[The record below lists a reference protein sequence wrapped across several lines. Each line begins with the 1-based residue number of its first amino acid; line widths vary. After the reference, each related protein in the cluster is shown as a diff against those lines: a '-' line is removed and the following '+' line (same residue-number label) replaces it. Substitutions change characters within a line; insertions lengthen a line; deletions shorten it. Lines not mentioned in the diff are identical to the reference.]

1 MNYDTFQSYMKA
13 FCFEEVS
20 IIGKDISI
28 DGEQIHIVGMG
39 RKKEGTFLYILE
51 QQPSPEE
58 NPVWKPGQ
66 TKRES
71 MLDSSGR
78 HEGNALHINKIKIG
92 EDTFKF
98 QGGSGGYLAQLEFV
112 EAYFFF
118 QQMMEKGW
126 RLSEDSPFY
135 RLEWN
140 RMGLVSLRLTDVC
153 ERLPVL
159 TGEVEQV
166 TMGTTHK
173 SYIIQKAVRL
183 EQGETNQLCFS
194 LEEDGEEVICYINRV
209 RMMEPLIEEQRRFDD
224 VQYQERA
231 LQYVTREEFEEMKK
245 TALTSV
251 GAECPMGMGYFT
263 VEYECTRENLSAQFF
278 ATTDLDRIPEPKNGA
293 TSMLMMGGRPDQET
307 GPHGLRNRCAVVQYA
322 VPVGTK
328 ALDAELF
335 MMMETI
341 PEKEVTV

>member
-1 MNYDTFQSYMKA
+1 YTF
-13 FCFEEVS
+13 E
-20 IIGKDISI
+20 
-28 DGEQIHIVGMG
+28 
-39 RKKEGTFLYILE
+39 L
-51 QQPSPEE
+51 
-58 NPVWKPGQ
+58 
-66 TKRES
+66 
-71 MLDSSGR
+71 
-78 HEGNALHINKIKIG
+78 
-92 EDTFKF
+92 
-98 QGGSGGYLAQLEFV
+98 QGGSRWNLAQLEFV

-126 RLSEDSPFY
+126 RLSEDSLFY

-140 RMGLVSLRLTDVC
+140 RMGLVSLRLKDVC

-159 TGEVEQV
+159 TGEIRQV
-166 TMGTTHK
+166 TVGTTHK
-173 SYIIQKAVRL
+173 SYIIQKSVRL
-183 EQGETNQLCFS
+183 EQGTTNQLCFS
-194 LEEDGEEVICYINRV
+194 LEEDGEEVICYINQV

-231 LQYVTREEFEEMKK
+231 LQYVTREEFEEMKEM
-245 TALTSV
+245 ALTSI
-251 GAECPMGMGYFT
+251 GAECPRGRGYFT

-278 ATTDLDRIPEPKNGA
+278 ATTDLDRIPEPKNGGTA
-293 TSMLMMGGRPDQET
+293 MLMMGGRPDQET

>member
-1 MNYDTFQSYMKA
+1 MNYDIFQSYIEA
-13 FCFEEVS
+13 SCFEEVS

-51 QQPSPEE
+51 QQPSLEE
-58 NPVWKPGQ
+58 YPVWKPEQ

-71 MLDSSGR
+71 MLDSAGR
-78 HEGNALHINKIKIG
+78 HEGNALHLNKIKIG
-92 EDTFKF
+92 EDTFNF
-98 QGGSGGYLAQLEFV
+98 QGGSGGNLAQLEFV

-126 RLSEDSPFY
+126 SLSEDSPFY

-166 TMGTTHK
+166 TVGTTHK
-173 SYIIQKAVRL
+173 SYIIQKSVRL
-183 EQGETNQLCFS
+183 EQGKTNQLCFS
-194 LEEDGEEVICYINRV
+194 LEEGGEEVICYMNQV

-231 LQYVTREEFEEMKK
+231 LQHVTREEFKEMKK
-245 TALTSV
+245 MALTSIE
-251 GAECPMGMGYFT
+251 AECPRGMGYFI

-278 ATTDLDRIPEPKNGA
+278 ATTDLDRIPEPKNGG
-293 TSMLMMGGRPDQET
+293 TTMLMMGGRPDQET

-322 VPVGTK
+322 VPVETK